1 MSHYYSPMRHLTP
14 AQLRELMAS
23 GTPHAVVDVREGGEY
38 NTAHIP
44 RSTSL
49 PRRWLEWRARR
60 LLPFAGVSVAVVDDD
75 GRRAARAAATL
86 EAMGYTD
93 VAVLAGGLFRWVTDG
108 LPTEW
113 GVNVPSKDFGERV
126 LTEQAVAEI
135 GPDELR
141 AWMDEGRE
149 FLLLD
154 SRTPEE
160 HASATLPGSRSLP
173 GGELALRFG
182 AIAPPPGVP
191 VVVHCAGRTRSIMGA
206 RTLARLGVENVLAL
220 RNGTMG
226 WAMAGNALEHGSRR
240 TAPPV
245 VDAAERAA
253 ADARVRALAEAD
265 GVRPIDAAGLRAL
278 QAQAAGRTVYFV
290 DVRSREEF
298 GAGHIPGFTWFPGGQ
313 AVQTTDELVAVW
325 DATVVLTCDGWARA
339 GMTASWLRQLGLPDV
354 RVLDGGTPAW
364 VAAGGALEAGEGQG
378 EPFGL
383 AEARTAVPT
392 LDAPTLGAIVT
403 HGADIPDAPVVL
415 DVGTSREFSA
425 GHVPGAHWV
434 PRGWLEE
441 QAPTLLEDA
450 GVGVVTVCADGTQAL
465 LAARTLQRLGHV
477 SVSALEGGMRAWRAA
492 GQPQEQGLTGV
503 RTPPQDMV
511 LSGTERSGA
520 DMMRYLQWEVELGE
534 RRGHG
539 PTAS

>member
-1 MSHYYSPMRHLTP
+1 MRHLSP

-23 GTPHAVVDVREGGEY
+23 GTPHAILDVREGGEY

-75 GRRAARAAATL
+75 GRRAALAAVTL

-93 VAVLAGGLFRWVTDG
+93 VAVLEGGLFRWVTDG

-141 AWMDEGRE
+141 AWMDAGKE
-149 FLLLD
+149 FVLLD

-160 HASATLPGSRSLP
+160 HASVTLPGSRSLP
-173 GGELALRFG
+173 GGELALRF
-182 AIAPPPGVP
+182 AALNPPPGVP
-191 VVVHCAGRTRSIMGA
+191 VVVHCAGRTRSIIGA

-226 WAMAGNALEHGSRR
+226 WAMAGNTLEHGSTR
-240 TAPPV
+240 TEMLA
-245 VDAAERAA
+245 VDTAQRMA
-253 ADARVRALAEAD
+253 ADARVRTLAEAD
-265 GVRPIDAAGLRAL
+265 GVRPVDAAGVRAL
-278 QAQAAGRTVYFV
+278 QAEAAGRTVYFV
-290 DVRSREEF
+290 DVRTRAEYE
-298 GAGHIPGFTWFPGGQ
+298 AGHIPGFAWFPGGQ
-313 AVQTTDELVAVW
+313 LVQAADEMIAVGS
-325 DATVVLTCDGWARA
+325 ATVVLACDGWARA
-339 GMTASWLRQLGLPDV
+339 GMAASWLRQMGHPDV
-354 RVLDGGTPAW
+354 RVLNGGTEAW
-364 VAAGGALEAGEGQG
+364 TAVGGALESGDGLA

-383 AEARTAVPT
+383 AEAHASVPT

-415 DVGTSREFSA
+415 YVGTSREFSA

-441 QAPTLLEDA
+441 QAPALLEDA
-450 GVGVVTVCADGTQAL
+450 GVSVVTVCADGSQAL
-465 LAARTLQRLGHV
+465 LAARTLQRRGHV

-492 GQPQEQGLTGV
+492 EQPQ
-503 RTPPQDMV
+503 
-511 LSGTERSGA
+511 
-520 DMMRYLQWEVELGE
+520 
-534 RRGHG
+534 
-539 PTAS
+539 